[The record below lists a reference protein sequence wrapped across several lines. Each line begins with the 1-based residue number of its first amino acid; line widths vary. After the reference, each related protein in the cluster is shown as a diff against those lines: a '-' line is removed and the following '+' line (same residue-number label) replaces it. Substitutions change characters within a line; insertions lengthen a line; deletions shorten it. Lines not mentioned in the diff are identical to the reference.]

1 MLSSGCYKL
10 AVVLVCVL
18 LLAVTIALCITTLKI
33 KDLQLRYKNLAEE
46 KDQLQV
52 HCTNMT
58 AEKAQLETELSAMT
72 GERDE
77 LQRRLCERVN
87 VTLDPDSAHPY
98 LILSADGKE
107 VKLGDKRQNVPDTL
121 KRFNQTISVLG
132 KEGFSSGKF
141 YYEVQV
147 KGKTKWDIGVAKESI
162 NRKGEITLG
171 PKYGYWAVWLRNST
185 YAALASPSVPHSL
198 KGKPQR
204 VGVFVDYDAASKQSV
219 AMVTSRDPGIHPL
232 ALQPVTFDLF
242 SRGESQTEVYP
253 LSPQVF
259 LLVAFLLVHTS
270 WFAVQP
276 MSPQVFLL
284 VAFLLVH
291 TSWFAVQYVYVFF
304 QVITLGVFI
313 IILLFLCATTFGL
326 PSHLPPTCWTLT
338 PLR

>member
-1 MLSSGCYKL
+1 MFSSGCCKL

-18 LLAVTIALCITTLKI
+18 LLAVTIALRITTLNFS
-33 KDLQLRYKNLAEE
+33 R
-46 KDQLQV
+46 
-52 HCTNMT
+52 
-58 AEKAQLETELSAMT
+58 AEKAQLEERNANLTHDKSQLEAELSAMT

-77 LQRRLCERVN
+77 LQRRLSELVN
-87 VTLDPDSAHPY
+87 VTLDPDTANPH
-98 LILSADGKE
+98 LILSADGKQ
-107 VKLGDKRQNVPDTL
+107 VKHGDTRQNVPDTP
-121 KRFNQTISVLG
+121 KRFNYFANVLG

-147 KGKTKWDIGVAKESI
+147 KGKIRWILGVAKESI
-162 NRKGEITLG
+162 QRKGSTG
-171 PKYGYWAVWLRNST
+171 TSPKNAYWAIMLEDGT
-185 YAALASPSVPHSL
+185 YEARAVPSVPLSL